1 MGSAVEGSP
10 FTPEQLADWTA
21 HDDSLVPNI
30 IACVAVTSFFSVLF
44 VALRLL
50 GRRLPNG
57 TIRLHV
63 SDWLILV
70 SLFFFLVSDIGF
82 AMLTP
87 YGGGR
92 HVIYITDPYKLQVW
106 SLLSEA
112 TYGLSMGFMKLSI
125 LSLYGSIFVE
135 MPKFRWYLWGVALFI
150 VAWTLTASLG
160 AFLQCV
166 PVARAYDP
174 TVGGYCIHYGQ
185 LSLVVGICNVIT
197 DFVIVLMPIPIV
209 MNMRMSHRKKIT
221 IITIFAAGCSAV
233 IVSIIRLVYSLE
245 VGTIDGS
252 WTAIPA
258 GYTGAL
264 ELTVGFLV
272 VSIPAYRMLYKRIF
286 NPEDPSTSWS
296 HGLKGNSGGSSGAAL
311 NYKRSPYNSNHS
323 AGSAS
328 KGGGGS
334 SYWSSRSNKSS
345 HGENDTQTAGS
356 PGHVVTVRV
365 ASTDDATPIMP
376 EMRHGI
382 NVTDRV
388 ELTTFPAGIT
398 TNNSSNG
405 SWLRLPENAKE
416 KTGHAHPDA
425 WRAV

>member
-1 MGSAVEGSP
+1 MSPRSKARLPPPSRSNTGCPTTILSSSTSSLVSPLLPSSP
-10 FTPEQLADWTA
+10 F
-21 HDDSLVPNI
+21 
-30 IACVAVTSFFSVLF
+30 CF
-44 VALRLL
+44 VGLRLL
-50 GRRLPNG
+50 GRRQLNG
-57 TIRLHV
+57 TFRFHI

-92 HVIYITDPYKLQVW
+92 HVIYITNPFMLQVW
-106 SLLSEA
+106 SIISEA

-135 MPKFRWYLWGVALFI
+135 QPTFRWWLWGCLPI
-150 VAWTLTASLG
+150 E
-160 AFLQCV
+160 
-166 PVARAYDP
+166 RAYDP
-174 TVGGYCIHYGQ
+174 TVGGYCIHYGK
-185 LSLVVGICNVIT
+185 LSLVVAVCNVVT
-197 DFVIVLMPIPIV
+197 DFVIMLMPVPIV
-209 MNMRMSHRKKIT
+209 TKMRMSRKRKVT
-221 IITIFAAGCSAV
+221 IITIFAAGCGAV
-233 IVSIIRLVYSLE
+233 IVSIIRLVYSLD

-252 WTAIPA
+252 YTAVPA

-296 HGLKGNSGGSSGAAL
+296 HGLKGQFGGSSGAAL
-311 NYKRSPYNSNHS
+311 HYKGSPYNSKGTNPGAS
-323 AGSAS
+323 NFTGSTTINS
-328 KGGGGS
+328 TK
-334 SYWSSRSNKSS
+334 SYWGQSKNSSDDVATVN
-345 HGENDTQTAGS
+345 

-365 ASTDDATPIMP
+365 ASSDSDDTGTMP
-376 EMRHGI
+376 EMRHGQI

-388 ELTTFPAGIT
+388 ELTTYPAGIAGSGT
-398 TNNSSNG
+398 GGVNNDSSNNG
-405 SWLRLPENAKE
+405 NGTGGWVKLPDNAKV
-416 KTGHAHPDA
+416 AHPHADA